1 MPRSTGSASPCT
13 STAKCGVSPLSRR
26 NPVDWARAT
35 GSLRPLEA
43 RAALPGYAAIRS
55 SSAGSDKATALDTT
69 YKLDLSPIPS
79 DSKPDAISL
88 VQLFQYCHQSWMW
101 LFPPIVHLLVS
112 VYFIF
117 NQDGYAL
124 WQFFFYT
131 KDKKYRKPPI
141 IFCYTWRFCFVWF
154 FIYFSPSFMLPK
166 RLKQELGF
174 LWSLHPVWMQAFLVD
189 YTLEW
194 EDAYAII
201 MLFTW
206 GGILGLERAVRM
218 LACQVIGYYVPITEI
233 KTSSTMDE
241 LPSRIPWWCW
251 CFFYQIQGIRILFDK
266 KLILKFKSRK
276 SKEWFPKVFF

>member
-26 NPVDWARAT
+26 NPEDWARAT

-101 LFPPIVHLLVS
+101 LLPPDSISLGQLFQHCHQSWMRLFPPTVCLLVS

-117 NQDGYAL
+117 NQDGHAL
-124 WQFFFYT
+124 WQFFFIQRT
-131 KDKKYRKPPI
+131 KNTENPRL
-141 IFCYTWRFCFVWF
+141 FFV
-154 FIYFSPSFMLPK
+154 
-166 RLKQELGF
+166 
-174 LWSLHPVWMQAFLVD
+174 
-189 YTLEW
+189 TLE
-194 EDAYAII
+194 DFVLCDF
-201 MLFTW
+201 LF
-206 GGILGLERAVRM
+206 ILVLH
-218 LACQVIGYYVPITEI
+218 LCY
-233 KTSSTMDE
+233 
-241 LPSRIPWWCW
+241 
-251 CFFYQIQGIRILFDK
+251 
-266 KLILKFKSRK
+266 LKG
-276 SKEWFPKVFF
+276 